1 MEDGTETFIESR
13 VIVEVHERGDLNG
26 LKSAQEVFSGRVH
39 FFEADELHDADVHG
53 FGEDVL
59 QIAGRNEEVSG
70 DVLGGEGDIEVFGD
84 ESDGTRDELRH
95 FEGGIVGILRIVGKH
110 DEQFAEERQEQGMQ
124 RFGGVDFGIRVE
136 FSEKIED
143 GGVSFFAE
151 AV

>member
-70 DVLGGEGDIEVFGD
+70 DVLGGEGGIEAFGD
-84 ESDGTRDELRH
+84 ERDGARDELRH
-95 FEGGIVGILRIVGKH
+95 FEGGIVGILRIVGKD
-110 DEQFAEERQEQGMQ
+110 DEQFAEKR
-124 RFGGVDFGIRVE
+124 
-136 FSEKIED
+136 
-143 GGVSFFAE
+143 
-151 AV
+151 